1 MSDPVHSN
9 VRAVVVTF
17 NPDLPRLTQVV
28 ESLAPQVDGIVIVDN
43 GSNNSDDVRAVAQKT
58 ARVDFLGLP
67 DNRGIGAALN
77 VGSRHALLS
86 NPDWILTMDQDT
98 VVHVGG
104 VDAILASF
112 TSLKREL
119 QDRVAILAMRPHP
132 QPSSIWITRY
142 ADRLLVLSDLESF
155 VERIGV
161 ITSGNL
167 VRADV
172 LERLWFNESLF
183 IDQVDFDFC
192 YSVRHSGYCILQHK
206 SISMDH
212 VLGERFSDSDKEH
225 PYENAQRVYYIM
237 RNSTYLVMRR
247 RLPLRFYFVQ
257 VIVFSGA
264 FVSMNGANSVFHGA
278 LVVLRGMLD
287 GALGRLGRREYSFLT
302 KGRR

>member
-1 MSDPVHSN
+1 MSDPVRSK

-17 NPDLPRLTQVV
+17 NPDLSRLTRVV
-28 ESLAPQVDGIVIVDN
+28 ESLAPQVEGIVIVDN
-43 GSNNSDDVRAVAQKT
+43 GSKNSEDVRAVAQKT
-58 ARVDFLGLP
+58 SGVDFLSLP
-67 DNRGIGAALN
+67 DNMGIGTALN
-77 VGSRHALLS
+77 VGSRHFLLS
-86 NPDWILTMDQDT
+86 KPDWILTMDQDT

-112 TSLKREL
+112 TSLRTEL

-132 QPSSIWITRY
+132 QPSSIWLTRY
-142 ADRLLVLSDLESF
+142 ADRLLMVRDLGSF

-172 LERLWFNESLF
+172 LERLCFNESLF

-192 YSVRHSGYCILQHK
+192 FSVRHLGYYVLQHK

-212 VLGERFSDSDKEH
+212 VLGERFSESDKEH
-225 PYENAQRVYYIM
+225 PYENAQRVYYII

-247 RLPLRFYFVQ
+247 RLPLRFYLVQ
-257 VIVFSGA
+257 VVVFSGA
-264 FVSMNGANSVFHGA
+264 FVSMNGAGSVFHCA